1 MIQLFKENNLGAF
14 LANEVYSFSA
24 KSELIDTLLQ
34 TSSEVMSNFLN
45 TIRSNGR
52 LADLGEILE
61 ETKNAADDM
70 FKIADVEVVSSI
82 ALSEAQ
88 IEKFKAMAK
97 AKFDLNEVTVINT
110 VNEKIIG
117 GFIVNSRGKI
127 IDASLKTQLANPSTA
142 GTYGYILH
150 HAHPQIAAFGGM
162 FLLMLALGFF
172 FDDRAHTWLKLPE
185 KFLQK
190 IGHFPAANAIISII
204 ILLITSEFIAKDSH
218 AVLFAGILGILTFM
232 LVDGF
237 GETMSHSKAAT
248 STHFVVATGKAGLA
262 LFLYLEVIDAS
273 FSFDG
278 VIGAFAITADPIIIL
293 LGLGVIGAMFVRSLT
308 LYLVQKGTL
317 NDLVYLEHGA
327 HWAILTLAFLILVS
341 IKWEIGEVVTGLTGA
356 ILIILSFVSSVI
368 YNRNH

>member
-1 MIQLFKENNLGAF
+1 MKIFRGSIIVSLIALIIAFIYGGWNGLFITLILAVLEISLSMDNAIVNARILERMSTAWQKTFLTLGVLIAVVGMRLVF
-14 LANEVYSFSA
+14 PLLIVGVSA
-24 KSELIDTLLQ
+24 QIDPISAL
-34 TSSEVMSNFLN
+34 
-45 TIRSNGR
+45 R
-52 LADLGEILE
+52 LALE
-61 ETKNAADDM
+61 K
-70 FKIADVEVVSSI
+70 
-82 ALSEAQ
+82 
-88 IEKFKAMAK
+88 
-97 AKFDLNEVTVINT
+97 
-110 VNEKIIG
+110 G
-117 GFIVNSRGKI
+117 
-127 IDASLKTQLANPSTA
+127 NPSTA

-308 LYLVQKGTL
+308 LYLVQNGTL

>member
-1 MIQLFKENNLGAF
+1 MKIFRGSIIVSLIALIIAFIYGGWNGLFITLILAVLEISLSMDNAIVNARILERMSPAWQKTFLTLGVLIAVVGMRLVF
-14 LANEVYSFSA
+14 PLLIVGVSA
-24 KSELIDTLLQ
+24 QIDPISAL
-34 TSSEVMSNFLN
+34 
-45 TIRSNGR
+45 R
-52 LADLGEILE
+52 LALE
-61 ETKNAADDM
+61 K
-70 FKIADVEVVSSI
+70 
-82 ALSEAQ
+82 
-88 IEKFKAMAK
+88 
-97 AKFDLNEVTVINT
+97 
-110 VNEKIIG
+110 G
-117 GFIVNSRGKI
+117 
-127 IDASLKTQLANPSTA
+127 NPSTA

-162 FLLMLALGFF
+162 FLLILALGFF

-308 LYLVQKGTL
+308 LYLVQNGTL

>member
-1 MIQLFKENNLGAF
+1 MKIFRGSIIVSLIALIIAFIYGGWNGLFITLILAVLEISLSMDNAIVNARILERMSPAWQKTFLTLGVLIAVVGMRLVF
-14 LANEVYSFSA
+14 PLLIVGVSA
-24 KSELIDTLLQ
+24 QIDPISAL
-34 TSSEVMSNFLN
+34 
-45 TIRSNGR
+45 R
-52 LADLGEILE
+52 LALE
-61 ETKNAADDM
+61 K
-70 FKIADVEVVSSI
+70 
-82 ALSEAQ
+82 
-88 IEKFKAMAK
+88 
-97 AKFDLNEVTVINT
+97 
-110 VNEKIIG
+110 G
-117 GFIVNSRGKI
+117 
-127 IDASLKTQLANPSTA
+127 NPSTA

-162 FLLMLALGFF
+162 FLLMFALGFF

>member
-1 MIQLFKENNLGAF
+1 MKIFRGSIIVSLIALIIAFIYGGWNGLFIILILAVLEISLSMDNAIVNARILERMSPAWQKTFLTLGVLIAVVGMRLVF
-14 LANEVYSFSA
+14 PLLIVGVSA
-24 KSELIDTLLQ
+24 QIDPISAL
-34 TSSEVMSNFLN
+34 
-45 TIRSNGR
+45 R
-52 LADLGEILE
+52 LALE
-61 ETKNAADDM
+61 K
-70 FKIADVEVVSSI
+70 
-82 ALSEAQ
+82 
-88 IEKFKAMAK
+88 
-97 AKFDLNEVTVINT
+97 
-110 VNEKIIG
+110 G
-117 GFIVNSRGKI
+117 
-127 IDASLKTQLANPSTA
+127 NPSTA

-308 LYLVQKGTL
+308 LYLVQNGTL

>member
-1 MIQLFKENNLGAF
+1 MKIFRGSIIVSLIALIIAFIYGGWNGLFITLILAVLEISLSMDNAIVNARILERMSPAWQKTFLTLGVLIAVVGMRLVF
-14 LANEVYSFSA
+14 PLLIVGVSA
-24 KSELIDTLLQ
+24 QIDPISAL
-34 TSSEVMSNFLN
+34 
-45 TIRSNGR
+45 R
-52 LADLGEILE
+52 LALE
-61 ETKNAADDM
+61 K
-70 FKIADVEVVSSI
+70 
-82 ALSEAQ
+82 
-88 IEKFKAMAK
+88 
-97 AKFDLNEVTVINT
+97 
-110 VNEKIIG
+110 G
-117 GFIVNSRGKI
+117 
-127 IDASLKTQLANPSTA
+127 NPCTA

-308 LYLVQKGTL
+308 LYLVQNGTL

>member
-1 MIQLFKENNLGAF
+1 MKIFRGSIIVSLIALIIAFIYDGWNGLFITLILAVLEISLSMDNAIVNARILERMSPAWQKTFLTLGVLIAVVGMRF
-14 LANEVYSFSA
+14 VFPLLIVGVSA
-24 KSELIDTLLQ
+24 QIDPISAL
-34 TSSEVMSNFLN
+34 
-45 TIRSNGR
+45 R
-52 LADLGEILE
+52 LALE
-61 ETKNAADDM
+61 K
-70 FKIADVEVVSSI
+70 
-82 ALSEAQ
+82 
-88 IEKFKAMAK
+88 
-97 AKFDLNEVTVINT
+97 
-110 VNEKIIG
+110 G
-117 GFIVNSRGKI
+117 
-127 IDASLKTQLANPSTA
+127 NPSTA

-172 FDDRAHTWLKLPE
+172 FDERAHTWLKLPE

-204 ILLITSEFIAKDSH
+204 ILLITSEFIAKESH

-248 STHFVVATGKAGLA
+248 STDFVVATGKAGLA

>member
-1 MIQLFKENNLGAF
+1 MKIFRGSIIVSLIALIIAFIYGGWNGLFITLILAVLEISLSMDNAIVNARILERMSPAWQKTFLTLGVLIAVVGMRLVF
-14 LANEVYSFSA
+14 PLLIVGVSA
-24 KSELIDTLLQ
+24 QIDPISAL
-34 TSSEVMSNFLN
+34 
-45 TIRSNGR
+45 R
-52 LADLGEILE
+52 LALE
-61 ETKNAADDM
+61 K
-70 FKIADVEVVSSI
+70 
-82 ALSEAQ
+82 
-88 IEKFKAMAK
+88 
-97 AKFDLNEVTVINT
+97 
-110 VNEKIIG
+110 G
-117 GFIVNSRGKI
+117 
-127 IDASLKTQLANPSTA
+127 NPSTA

-172 FDDRAHTWLKLPE
+172 FDERAHTWLKLPE

-308 LYLVQKGTL
+308 LYLVQNGTL

>member
-1 MIQLFKENNLGAF
+1 MKIFRGSIIVSLIALIIAFIYGGWNGLFITLILAVLEISLSMDNAIVNARILERMSPAWQKTFLTLGVLIAVVGMRLVF
-14 LANEVYSFSA
+14 PLLIVGVSA
-24 KSELIDTLLQ
+24 QIDPISAL
-34 TSSEVMSNFLN
+34 
-45 TIRSNGR
+45 R
-52 LADLGEILE
+52 LALE
-61 ETKNAADDM
+61 K
-70 FKIADVEVVSSI
+70 
-82 ALSEAQ
+82 
-88 IEKFKAMAK
+88 
-97 AKFDLNEVTVINT
+97 
-110 VNEKIIG
+110 G
-117 GFIVNSRGKI
+117 
-127 IDASLKTQLANPSTA
+127 NPSTA

-218 AVLFAGILGILTFM
+218 AVLFAWILGILTFM

-308 LYLVQKGTL
+308 LYLVQNGTL

>member
-1 MIQLFKENNLGAF
+1 MKIFRGSIIVSLIALIIAFIYGGWNGLFITLILAVLEISLSMDNAIVNARILDRMSPAWQKTFLTLGVLIAVVGMRLVF
-14 LANEVYSFSA
+14 PLLIVGVSA
-24 KSELIDTLLQ
+24 QIDPISAL
-34 TSSEVMSNFLN
+34 
-45 TIRSNGR
+45 R
-52 LADLGEILE
+52 LALE
-61 ETKNAADDM
+61 K
-70 FKIADVEVVSSI
+70 
-82 ALSEAQ
+82 
-88 IEKFKAMAK
+88 
-97 AKFDLNEVTVINT
+97 
-110 VNEKIIG
+110 G
-117 GFIVNSRGKI
+117 
-127 IDASLKTQLANPSTA
+127 NPSTA

-162 FLLMLALGFF
+162 FLLILALGFF

-308 LYLVQKGTL
+308 LYLVQNGTL

>member
-1 MIQLFKENNLGAF
+1 MIVSLIALIIAFIYGGWNGLFITLILAVLEISLSMDNAIVNARILERMSPAWQKTFLTLGVLIAVVGMRLVF
-14 LANEVYSFSA
+14 PLLIVGVSA
-24 KSELIDTLLQ
+24 QIDPISAL
-34 TSSEVMSNFLN
+34 
-45 TIRSNGR
+45 R
-52 LADLGEILE
+52 LALE
-61 ETKNAADDM
+61 K
-70 FKIADVEVVSSI
+70 
-82 ALSEAQ
+82 
-88 IEKFKAMAK
+88 
-97 AKFDLNEVTVINT
+97 
-110 VNEKIIG
+110 G
-117 GFIVNSRGKI
+117 
-127 IDASLKTQLANPSTA
+127 NPSTA

-204 ILLITSEFIAKDSH
+204 ILLSTSEFIAKDSH

>member
-1 MIQLFKENNLGAF
+1 MKIFRGSIIVSLIALIIAFIYGGWNGLFIILILAVLEISLSMDNAIVNARILERMSPAWQKTFLTLGVLIAVVGMRLVF
-14 LANEVYSFSA
+14 PLLIVGVSA
-24 KSELIDTLLQ
+24 QIDPISAL
-34 TSSEVMSNFLN
+34 
-45 TIRSNGR
+45 R
-52 LADLGEILE
+52 LALE
-61 ETKNAADDM
+61 K
-70 FKIADVEVVSSI
+70 
-82 ALSEAQ
+82 
-88 IEKFKAMAK
+88 
-97 AKFDLNEVTVINT
+97 
-110 VNEKIIG
+110 G
-117 GFIVNSRGKI
+117 
-127 IDASLKTQLANPSTA
+127 NPSTA

-237 GETMSHSKAAT
+237 GETMNHSKAAT

-308 LYLVQKGTL
+308 LYLVQNGTL

>member
-1 MIQLFKENNLGAF
+1 MKIFRGSIIVSLIALIIAFIYGGWNGLFITLILAVLEISLSMDNAIVNARILERMSPAWQKTFLTLGVLIAVVGMRLVF
-14 LANEVYSFSA
+14 PLLIVGVSA
-24 KSELIDTLLQ
+24 QIDPISAL
-34 TSSEVMSNFLN
+34 
-45 TIRSNGR
+45 R
-52 LADLGEILE
+52 LALE
-61 ETKNAADDM
+61 K
-70 FKIADVEVVSSI
+70 
-82 ALSEAQ
+82 
-88 IEKFKAMAK
+88 
-97 AKFDLNEVTVINT
+97 
-110 VNEKIIG
+110 G
-117 GFIVNSRGKI
+117 
-127 IDASLKTQLANPSTA
+127 NPSTA

-237 GETMSHSKAAT
+237 GETMNHSKAAT

-308 LYLVQKGTL
+308 LYLVQNGTL

>member
-1 MIQLFKENNLGAF
+1 MKIFRGSFIVSLIALIIAFIYGGWNGLFITLILAF
-14 LANEVYSFSA
+14 LEISLSMDNAIVNARILERMSPAWQKTFLTLGVLIAVVGMRLVFPLLIVGVSA
-24 KSELIDTLLQ
+24 QIDPISAL
-34 TSSEVMSNFLN
+34 
-45 TIRSNGR
+45 R
-52 LADLGEILE
+52 LALE
-61 ETKNAADDM
+61 K
-70 FKIADVEVVSSI
+70 
-82 ALSEAQ
+82 
-88 IEKFKAMAK
+88 
-97 AKFDLNEVTVINT
+97 
-110 VNEKIIG
+110 G
-117 GFIVNSRGKI
+117 
-127 IDASLKTQLANPSTA
+127 NPSTA

-308 LYLVQKGTL
+308 LYLVQNGTL

>member
-1 MIQLFKENNLGAF
+1 MKIFRGSIIVSLIALIIAFIYGGWNGLFITLILAVLEISLSMDNAIVNARILERMSPAWQKTFLTLGVLIAVVGMRLVF
-14 LANEVYSFSA
+14 PLLIVGVCAQIDPISA
-24 KSELIDTLLQ
+24 L
-34 TSSEVMSNFLN
+34 
-45 TIRSNGR
+45 R
-52 LADLGEILE
+52 LALE
-61 ETKNAADDM
+61 K
-70 FKIADVEVVSSI
+70 
-82 ALSEAQ
+82 
-88 IEKFKAMAK
+88 
-97 AKFDLNEVTVINT
+97 
-110 VNEKIIG
+110 G
-117 GFIVNSRGKI
+117 
-127 IDASLKTQLANPSTA
+127 NPSTA

-172 FDDRAHTWLKLPE
+172 FDERAHTWLKLPE

-248 STHFVVATGKAGLA
+248 STDFVVATGKAGLA

>member
-1 MIQLFKENNLGAF
+1 MKIFRGSIIVSLIALIIAFIYGGWNGLFITLILAVLEISLSMDNAIVNARILERMSPAWQKTFLTLGVLIAVVGMRLVF
-14 LANEVYSFSA
+14 PLLIVGVSA
-24 KSELIDTLLQ
+24 QIDPISAL
-34 TSSEVMSNFLN
+34 
-45 TIRSNGR
+45 R
-52 LADLGEILE
+52 LALE
-61 ETKNAADDM
+61 K
-70 FKIADVEVVSSI
+70 
-82 ALSEAQ
+82 
-88 IEKFKAMAK
+88 
-97 AKFDLNEVTVINT
+97 
-110 VNEKIIG
+110 G
-117 GFIVNSRGKI
+117 
-127 IDASLKTQLANPSTA
+127 NPSTA

-293 LGLGVIGAMFVRSLT
+293 LGLGVIVAMIVRSHT
-308 LYLVQKGTL
+308 LYLVQNGTL

>member
-1 MIQLFKENNLGAF
+1 MKIFRGSIIVSLIALIIAFIYGGWNGLFITLILAVLEISLSMDNAIVNARILERMSPAWQKTFLTLGVLIAVVGMRF
-14 LANEVYSFSA
+14 VFPLLIVGVSA
-24 KSELIDTLLQ
+24 QIDPISAL
-34 TSSEVMSNFLN
+34 
-45 TIRSNGR
+45 R
-52 LADLGEILE
+52 LALE
-61 ETKNAADDM
+61 K
-70 FKIADVEVVSSI
+70 
-82 ALSEAQ
+82 
-88 IEKFKAMAK
+88 
-97 AKFDLNEVTVINT
+97 
-110 VNEKIIG
+110 G
-117 GFIVNSRGKI
+117 
-127 IDASLKTQLANPSTA
+127 NPSTA

-172 FDDRAHTWLKLPE
+172 FDERAHTWLKLPE

-204 ILLITSEFIAKDSH
+204 ILLITSEFIAKESH

-248 STHFVVATGKAGLA
+248 STDFVVATGKAGLA

-356 ILIILSFVSSVI
+356 ILIILSFVSSVL

>member
-1 MIQLFKENNLGAF
+1 MKIFRGSFIVSLVALIIAFIYGGWNGLFITLILAVLEISLSMDNAIVNARILERMSSAWQKAF
-14 LANEVYSFSA
+14 LTLGVLIAVVGMRLIFPLLIVGVSA
-24 KSELIDTLLQ
+24 QIDPISAL
-34 TSSEVMSNFLN
+34 
-45 TIRSNGR
+45 R
-52 LADLGEILE
+52 LALE
-61 ETKNAADDM
+61 K
-70 FKIADVEVVSSI
+70 
-82 ALSEAQ
+82 
-88 IEKFKAMAK
+88 
-97 AKFDLNEVTVINT
+97 
-110 VNEKIIG
+110 G
-117 GFIVNSRGKI
+117 
-127 IDASLKTQLANPSTA
+127 NPSTA

-172 FDDRAHTWLKLPE
+172 FDERAHTWLKLPE

-248 STHFVVATGKAGLA
+248 STDFVVATGKAGLA

>member
-1 MIQLFKENNLGAF
+1 MKIFRGSIIVSLIALIIAFIYGGWNGLFITLILAVLEISLSMDNAIVNARILERMSPAWQKTFLTLGVLIAVVGMRLVF
-14 LANEVYSFSA
+14 PLLIVGVSA
-24 KSELIDTLLQ
+24 QIDPISAL
-34 TSSEVMSNFLN
+34 
-45 TIRSNGR
+45 R
-52 LADLGEILE
+52 LALE
-61 ETKNAADDM
+61 K
-70 FKIADVEVVSSI
+70 
-82 ALSEAQ
+82 
-88 IEKFKAMAK
+88 
-97 AKFDLNEVTVINT
+97 
-110 VNEKIIG
+110 G
-117 GFIVNSRGKI
+117 
-127 IDASLKTQLANPSTA
+127 NPSTA

-308 LYLVQKGTL
+308 LYLVQNGTL

>member
-1 MIQLFKENNLGAF
+1 MKIFRGSIIVSLIALIIAFIYGGWNGLFITLILAVLEISLSMDNAIVNARILERMSPAWQKTFLTLGVLIAVVGMRF
-14 LANEVYSFSA
+14 VFPLLIVGVSA
-24 KSELIDTLLQ
+24 QIDPISAL
-34 TSSEVMSNFLN
+34 
-45 TIRSNGR
+45 R
-52 LADLGEILE
+52 LALE
-61 ETKNAADDM
+61 K
-70 FKIADVEVVSSI
+70 
-82 ALSEAQ
+82 
-88 IEKFKAMAK
+88 
-97 AKFDLNEVTVINT
+97 
-110 VNEKIIG
+110 G
-117 GFIVNSRGKI
+117 
-127 IDASLKTQLANPSTA
+127 NPSTA

-172 FDDRAHTWLKLPE
+172 FDERAHTWLKLPE

-204 ILLITSEFIAKDSH
+204 ILLITSEFIAKESH

-248 STHFVVATGKAGLA
+248 STDFVVATGKAGLA

>member
-1 MIQLFKENNLGAF
+1 MKIFRGSIIVSLIALIIAFIYGGWNGLFITLILAVLEISLSMDNAIVNARILERMSPAWQKTFLTLGVLIAVVGMRLVF
-14 LANEVYSFSA
+14 PLLIVGVSA
-24 KSELIDTLLQ
+24 QIDPISAL
-34 TSSEVMSNFLN
+34 
-45 TIRSNGR
+45 R
-52 LADLGEILE
+52 LALE
-61 ETKNAADDM
+61 K
-70 FKIADVEVVSSI
+70 
-82 ALSEAQ
+82 
-88 IEKFKAMAK
+88 
-97 AKFDLNEVTVINT
+97 
-110 VNEKIIG
+110 G
-117 GFIVNSRGKI
+117 
-127 IDASLKTQLANPSTA
+127 NPGTA

-172 FDDRAHTWLKLPE
+172 FDERAHTWLKLPE

-204 ILLITSEFIAKDSH
+204 ILLITSELIAKDSH

-248 STHFVVATGKAGLA
+248 STDFVVATGKAGLA

>member
-1 MIQLFKENNLGAF
+1 MKIFRGSFIVSLIALIIAFIYGGWNGLFITLILAVLEISLSMDNAIVNARILERMSPAWQKTFLTLGVLIAVVGMRLVF
-14 LANEVYSFSA
+14 PLLIVGVSA
-24 KSELIDTLLQ
+24 QIDPISAL
-34 TSSEVMSNFLN
+34 
-45 TIRSNGR
+45 R
-52 LADLGEILE
+52 LALE
-61 ETKNAADDM
+61 K
-70 FKIADVEVVSSI
+70 
-82 ALSEAQ
+82 
-88 IEKFKAMAK
+88 
-97 AKFDLNEVTVINT
+97 
-110 VNEKIIG
+110 G
-117 GFIVNSRGKI
+117 
-127 IDASLKTQLANPSTA
+127 NPSTA

-308 LYLVQKGTL
+308 LYLVQNGTL

>member
-1 MIQLFKENNLGAF
+1 MKIFRGSIIVSLIALIIAFIYGGWNGLFITLILAVLEISLSMDNAIVNARILERMSPAWQKTFLTLGVLIAVVGMRLVF
-14 LANEVYSFSA
+14 PLLIVGVSA
-24 KSELIDTLLQ
+24 QIDPISAL
-34 TSSEVMSNFLN
+34 
-45 TIRSNGR
+45 R
-52 LADLGEILE
+52 LALE
-61 ETKNAADDM
+61 K
-70 FKIADVEVVSSI
+70 
-82 ALSEAQ
+82 
-88 IEKFKAMAK
+88 
-97 AKFDLNEVTVINT
+97 
-110 VNEKIIG
+110 G
-117 GFIVNSRGKI
+117 
-127 IDASLKTQLANPSTA
+127 NPSTA

-190 IGHFPAANAIISII
+190 IGHFPAANEIISII

-308 LYLVQKGTL
+308 LYLVQNGTL

>member
-1 MIQLFKENNLGAF
+1 MKIFRGSIIVSLIALIIAFIYGGWNGLFITLILAVLEISLSMDNAIVNARILERMSPAWQKTFLTLGVLIAVVGMRF
-14 LANEVYSFSA
+14 VFPLLIVGVSA
-24 KSELIDTLLQ
+24 QIDPISAL
-34 TSSEVMSNFLN
+34 
-45 TIRSNGR
+45 R
-52 LADLGEILE
+52 LALE
-61 ETKNAADDM
+61 K
-70 FKIADVEVVSSI
+70 
-82 ALSEAQ
+82 
-88 IEKFKAMAK
+88 
-97 AKFDLNEVTVINT
+97 
-110 VNEKIIG
+110 G
-117 GFIVNSRGKI
+117 
-127 IDASLKTQLANPSTA
+127 NPSTA

-172 FDDRAHTWLKLPE
+172 FDERAHTWLKLPE

-204 ILLITSEFIAKDSH
+204 ILLITSEFIAKESH

-248 STHFVVATGKAGLA
+248 STDFVVATGKAGLA

-341 IKWEIGEVVTGLTGA
+341 IKWEIGEVVTGFTGA
-356 ILIILSFVSSVI
+356 ILIILSFVSSII

>member
-1 MIQLFKENNLGAF
+1 MKIFRGSIIVSLIALIIAFIYGGWNGLFITLILAVLEISLSMDNAIVNARILERMSPAWQKTFLTLGVLIAVVGMRF
-14 LANEVYSFSA
+14 VFPLLIVGVSA
-24 KSELIDTLLQ
+24 QIDPISAL
-34 TSSEVMSNFLN
+34 
-45 TIRSNGR
+45 R
-52 LADLGEILE
+52 LALE
-61 ETKNAADDM
+61 K
-70 FKIADVEVVSSI
+70 
-82 ALSEAQ
+82 
-88 IEKFKAMAK
+88 
-97 AKFDLNEVTVINT
+97 
-110 VNEKIIG
+110 G
-117 GFIVNSRGKI
+117 
-127 IDASLKTQLANPSTA
+127 NPSTA

-172 FDDRAHTWLKLPE
+172 FDERAHTWLKLPE

-204 ILLITSEFIAKDSH
+204 ILLITSEFIAKESH
-218 AVLFAGILGILTFM
+218 AILFAGILGILTFM

-248 STHFVVATGKAGLA
+248 STDFVVATGKAGLA

>member
-1 MIQLFKENNLGAF
+1 MKIFRGSIIVSLIALIIAFIYGGWNGLFITLILAVLEISLSMDNAIVNARILERMSPAWQKTFLTLGVLIAVVGMRLVF
-14 LANEVYSFSA
+14 PLLIVGVSA
-24 KSELIDTLLQ
+24 QIDPISAL
-34 TSSEVMSNFLN
+34 
-45 TIRSNGR
+45 R
-52 LADLGEILE
+52 LALE
-61 ETKNAADDM
+61 K
-70 FKIADVEVVSSI
+70 
-82 ALSEAQ
+82 
-88 IEKFKAMAK
+88 
-97 AKFDLNEVTVINT
+97 
-110 VNEKIIG
+110 G
-117 GFIVNSRGKI
+117 
-127 IDASLKTQLANPSTA
+127 NPSTA

-172 FDDRAHTWLKLPE
+172 FDERAHTWLKLPE

-248 STHFVVATGKAGLA
+248 STDFVVATGKAGLA